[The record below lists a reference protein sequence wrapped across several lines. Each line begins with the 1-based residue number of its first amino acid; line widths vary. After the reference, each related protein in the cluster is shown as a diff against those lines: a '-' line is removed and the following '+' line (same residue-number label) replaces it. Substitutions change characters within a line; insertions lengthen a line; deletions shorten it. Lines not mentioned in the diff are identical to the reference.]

1 MLVSFA
7 PWFVL
12 LICKLATPVDMQWRS
27 QGGAGGAQAPPTA
40 LASME
45 APPTNFVEEEEGR
58 RKF

>member
-1 MLVSFA
+1 VINSSHNEKQQA
-7 PWFVL
+7 VAEP
-12 LICKLATPVDMQWRS
+12 
-27 QGGAGGAQAPPTA
+27 GGAGVLKPLPTT